1 MYRQGD
7 VESALLRLG
16 IEVDQRGDELLGLC
30 PMHLERTGKSDSNPS
45 WSMNSETG
53 VHHCF
58 SCGYKGTLL
67 TLVAEVKDFNTQWDR
82 LDFDAAKDWLRS
94 NIEVNFEL
102 LAKQLDEAK
111 EAYIPVQR
119 LLEMSEAR
127 LAVFDDIPPQW
138 ALDARDLSADACVTH
153 RVKWDTKQN
162 AWITPIRNPENHSLL
177 GWQEKGQSNRYFRNR
192 PAGVEKSRTLFGLDV
207 WKGGSMIVVESPLDV
222 VRLSSLGVPGGVST
236 YGASISETQKQ
247 YMRQAEKLIIAFD
260 NAIMDSAG
268 LKASQDMLAYGKK
281 TGLECY
287 FFDYG
292 KSEYK
297 DIGDMPEQEIREGI
311 LKAKHSVFGEAAFY
325 DHRFDRLRPVR

>member
-7 VESALLRLG
+7 VENALLRLG

-82 LDFDAAKDWLRS
+82 LDFDAAKEWLRS

-102 LAKQLDEAK
+102 LSKQLEEAK

-127 LAVFDDIPPQW
+127 LAVFESVPPQW
-138 ALDARDLSADACVTH
+138 ALDARSLTVDACVIH
-153 RVKWDTKQN
+153 RVKWDVRQN
-162 AWITPIRNPENHSLL
+162 AWITPIRNPDTHALL
-177 GWQEKGQSNRYFRNR
+177 GWQEKGQTNRYFRNR
-192 PAGVEKSRTLFGLDV
+192 PTGVEKSKTLFGLDV
-207 WKGGSMIVVESPLDV
+207 WSGGSMIVVESPLDV
-222 VRLSSLGVPGGVST
+222 VRLSSLGIAGGVST
-236 YGASISETQKQ
+236 YGASISEIQKQ
-247 YMRQAEKLIIAFD
+247 HMRQAEKLIIAFD
-260 NAIMDSAG
+260 NAIIDSAG

-287 FFDYG
+287 FFNYG
-292 KSEYK
+292 KSGHK
-297 DIGDMPEQEIREGI
+297 DIGDMPEQEIWDGI
-311 LKAKHSVFGEAAFY
+311 RTAKHSVFGEAAFNG
-325 DHRFDRLRPVR
+325 